1 MVASTQQGCELELC
15 AATQHHRSLTN
26 ARSDTAARN
35 MATNL
40 VTVKLRIA
48 ARRRQQPSRHIYVTG
63 RARHQQR

>member
-1 MVASTQQGCELELC
+1 VNSNCARQHSTI
-15 AATQHHRSLTN
+15 ARFMN
-26 ARSDTAARN
+26 ARSDTAPRN

-40 VTVKLRIA
+40 VTVELRIA